1 MSSAAKNK
9 KKSPAKKA
17 QTKAKVTT
25 KKIAKTT
32 KPAKAPAK
40 AVTKPAVAK
49 PAPAKPAPAPLK
61 ATPAPL
67 VTAKPAL
74 TKPLKTPG
82 KGSVPIKAVTL
93 LPVAPGTVVKPATK
107 PPKRS
112 SRKSALSQRRG
123 PDGQLFVPG
132 DLLIPGGPKDADE
145 LQYFFRGC
153 AASEHQGLEPG
164 VEEVVA
170 KRGGDATHRP
180 EILKHATAMTL
191 RFDSGSIEPVL
202 PTRSA
207 TARRTFQTVI
217 ERAKHRRR
225 EIGAFMRGLDMGRTE
240 TSHMDSHGEA
250 SLQSLMEWAAR
261 LENLAEADEPEQADY
276 MQFHRVLDQLDNTTE
291 ALIIDVELTL
301 RRLRDRTRTH

>member
-1 MSSAAKNK
+1 MASKSRNK
-9 KKSPAKKA
+9 K
-17 QTKAKVTT
+17 QTKAKVKVTQ
-25 KKIAKTT
+25 KK
-32 KPAKAPAK
+32 KPAKPTK
-40 AVTKPAVAK
+40 AATKATPKAIPKKPAAPPPPKPTLTLK
-49 PAPAKPAPAPLK
+49 PAPAK
-61 ATPAPL
+61 
-67 VTAKPAL
+67 
-74 TKPLKTPG
+74 
-82 KGSVPIKAVTL
+82 GSKEAGKAVTL
-93 LPVAPGTVVKPATK
+93 GPAAAPAAAAKPAK
-107 PPKRS
+107 APKRS

-132 DLLIPGGPKDADE
+132 DLLVPGGPKDADE

-153 AASEHQGLEPG
+153 SAAEHAGLEPG
-164 VEEVVA
+164 VEEVIA
-170 KRGGDATHRP
+170 KRGGEASARP
-180 EILKHATAMTL
+180 EVQKHANAMSQ
-191 RFDSGSIEPVL
+191 RFDSGSIEPLL
-202 PTRSA
+202 PNRSA

-276 MQFHRVLDQLDNTTE
+276 VQFHRVLDQLDNTTE

-301 RRLRDRTRTH
+301 RRLRDRLRTH

>member
-1 MSSAAKNK
+1 MSAASKNK
-9 KKSPAKKA
+9 PKRKKS
-17 QTKAKVTT
+17 KAKAKLTT
-25 KKIAKTT
+25 KKSAKTT
-32 KPAKAPAK
+32 KAAKPAKGHA
-40 AVTKPAVAK
+40 KPASRTAAAK
-49 PAPAKPAPAPLK
+49 PAGSAGRPAPAKGAPRSAP
-61 ATPAPL
+61 
-67 VTAKPAL
+67 
-74 TKPLKTPG
+74 
-82 KGSVPIKAVTL
+82 KGAVPIKAVTL
-93 LPVAPGTVVKPATK
+93 LPVAAPARGAAKPAR
-107 PPKRS
+107 PQKRS
-112 SRKSALSQRRG
+112 TRKSALSQRRG

-132 DLLIPGGPKDADE
+132 DLLLPGGPKDADE

-153 AASEHQGLEPG
+153 AASEHAGLEPG
-164 VEEVVA
+164 VEEALA
-170 KRGGDATHRP
+170 KRGGDAGSRP
-180 EILKHATAMTL
+180 EIQKHAHAMTQ

-217 ERAKHRRR
+217 DRAKHRRR

-261 LENLAEADEPEQADY
+261 LENLVEADEPEQADY

-301 RRLRDRTRTH
+301 RRLRDRIRTH

>member
-1 MSSAAKNK
+1 MSAPKKNK
-9 KKSPAKKA
+9 KATKA
-17 QTKAKVTT
+17 KAKVTN
-25 KKIAKTT
+25 KKVQKTT
-32 KPAKAPAK
+32 HAKAPAK
-40 AVTKPAVAK
+40 PAAK
-49 PAPAKPAPAPLK
+49 PQAKHAPVKAAPPAGKQATLKPVP
-61 ATPAPL
+61 
-67 VTAKPAL
+67 KPV
-74 TKPLKTPG
+74 PG
-82 KGSVPIKAVTL
+82 KPGVPIKSVTL
-93 LPVAPGTVVKPATK
+93 LPVAPSAPGAPAKPAK
-107 PPKRS
+107 APKRS

-132 DLLIPGGPKDADE
+132 DLLIPGGPKDAEE

-153 AASEHQGLEPG
+153 SASEHAGLEPG
-164 VEEVVA
+164 IEEVVA
-170 KRGGDATHRP
+170 KRGGDAAVRP
-180 EILKHATAMTL
+180 EVQKAANAMTQ
-191 RFDSGSIEPVL
+191 RFDSGTIEPLL

-261 LENLAEADEPEQADY
+261 LENLVEADEPEQADY

-301 RRLRDRTRTH
+301 RRLRDRNRTH

>member
-1 MSSAAKNK
+1 MSSAARSKKNQ

-17 QTKAKVTT
+17 QTKAKLTT

-32 KPAKAPAK
+32 KPAKAPVAK
-40 AVTKPAVAK
+40 ARIP
-49 PAPAKPAPAPLK
+49 PP
-61 ATPAPL
+61 
-67 VTAKPAL
+67 AKPAL
-74 TKPLKTPG
+74 TKPAG
-82 KGSVPIKAVTL
+82 KAAPKGVPIKAVTL
-93 LPVAPGTVVKPATK
+93 LPVAPGTVVKPAPK
-107 PPKRS
+107 APKRS

-132 DLLIPGGPKDADE
+132 DLLIPGGPKDAGE

-153 AASEHQGLEPG
+153 SASEHAGLEPG
-164 VEEVVA
+164 IEEAVA
-170 KRGGDATHRP
+170 KRGGEPSSRP
-180 EILKHATAMTL
+180 EVQKHANAMTQ
-191 RFDSGSIEPVL
+191 RFDSGTIEPLL

>member
-1 MSSAAKNK
+1 MAKTSKNK
-9 KKSPAKKA
+9 K
-17 QTKAKVTT
+17 QTKAKAKVTQ
-25 KKIAKTT
+25 KK
-32 KPAKAPAK
+32 KPAKPIQAAPK
-40 AVTKPAVAK
+40 AAPKPAPKPAPKAAPKKPTPPPPKPTLTLK
-49 PAPAKPAPAPLK
+49 PAPAK
-61 ATPAPL
+61 
-67 VTAKPAL
+67 AKEA
-74 TKPLKTPG
+74 G
-82 KGSVPIKAVTL
+82 KAVTL
-93 LPVAPGTVVKPATK
+93 GPAPATATAAKPAKPAK

-132 DLLIPGGPKDADE
+132 DLLVPGGPKDADE

-153 AASEHQGLEPG
+153 SAAEHAGLEPG
-164 VEEVVA
+164 VEEVIA
-170 KRGGDATHRP
+170 KRGGDASVRP
-180 EILKHATAMTL
+180 EVQKHANAMSQ
-191 RFDSGSIEPVL
+191 RFDSGSIEPLL
-202 PTRSA
+202 PNRSA

-276 MQFHRVLDQLDNTTE
+276 VQFHRVLDQLDNTTE

-301 RRLRDRTRTH
+301 RRLRDRLRTH

>member
-1 MSSAAKNK
+1 MASTSKNK
-9 KKSPAKKA
+9 KKKTKA
-17 QTKAKVTT
+17 KAKVTQ
-25 KKIAKTT
+25 KK
-32 KPAKAPAK
+32 KPAKPTKAAPK
-40 AVTKPAVAK
+40 AALKKPTPPPPKSTLTLK
-49 PAPAKPAPAPLK
+49 PAPAK
-61 ATPAPL
+61 
-67 VTAKPAL
+67 AKEA
-74 TKPLKTPG
+74 G
-82 KGSVPIKAVTL
+82 KAVTL
-93 LPVAPGTVVKPATK
+93 GPVAAPAKDAAKPAK

-132 DLLIPGGPKDADE
+132 DLLVPGGPKDADE

-153 AASEHQGLEPG
+153 SAAEHAGLEPG
-164 VEEVVA
+164 VEEVIA
-170 KRGGDATHRP
+170 KRGGDASARP
-180 EILKHATAMTL
+180 EVQKHANAMSQ
-191 RFDSGSIEPVL
+191 RFDSGSIEPLL
-202 PTRSA
+202 PNRSA

-261 LENLAEADEPEQADY
+261 LENLAEADEPGQADY
-276 MQFHRVLDQLDNTTE
+276 VQFHRVLDQLDNTTE

-301 RRLRDRTRTH
+301 RRLRDRLRTH